1 MTAPSGRFVIAIDGP
16 SGTGKSTVAR
26 LVAEALG
33 AGYLDTGAMYRI
45 VTLAVLR
52 DALDPVDDAAVA
64 AALTAL
70 VLDPPTDPLA
80 QRQLL
85 RGDDVTTEIRSSAVT
100 SAVSPVSAN
109 PAVRAWLKDRQQ
121 AIARSGRMVV
131 EGRDI
136 GTVIAPDAEL
146 KVYLTASAE
155 VRARRRHDEGR
166 TDVAGRDPG
175 ELAAVQA
182 ALAHRD
188 RYDSTRVHA
197 PLAAADDAVVVDTSG
212 LDIHESVRAVLA
224 LAAERGIS

>member
-1 MTAPSGRFVIAIDGP
+1 MTAVRSAFVIAIDGP

-26 LVAEALG
+26 LVAQALG

-52 DALDPVDDAAVA
+52 GGVDPTDDAAVA
-64 AALTAL
+64 A
-70 VLDPPTDPLA
+70 VLPTLSFESPTDPQA
-80 QRQLL
+80 QQHLF
-85 RGDDVTTEIRSSAVT
+85 GDDDVSAEIRSTAVT

-109 PAVRAWLKDRQQ
+109 PAVRSWLKDRQQ
-121 AIARSGRMVV
+121 AIAGRGRMVV

-136 GTVIAPDAEL
+136 GTVIVPDAPL
-146 KVYLTASAE
+146 KVYLTASE
-155 VRARRRHDEGR
+155 DVRARRRHDEGR
-166 TDVAGRDPG
+166 SDRSGRDPG

-188 RYDSTRVHA
+188 RYDSTRTHA

-212 LDIHESVRAVLA
+212 LDVQESVRAVLA
-224 LAAERGIS
+224 LAAERGIA